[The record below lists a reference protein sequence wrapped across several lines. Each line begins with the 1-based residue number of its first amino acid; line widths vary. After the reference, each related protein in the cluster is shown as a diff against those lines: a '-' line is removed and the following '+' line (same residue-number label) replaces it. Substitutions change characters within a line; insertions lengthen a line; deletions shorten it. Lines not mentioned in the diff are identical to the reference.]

1 MFSGGEAF
9 PDSGSQSRIKQRRPQ
24 RSCDF
29 CRQRKT
35 RCDGPNMPD
44 GHCSNC
50 LAFGSA
56 CTYLQ
61 PTGKRGP
68 KSRLVEELKQK
79 NAMLEAKLRS
89 LSICSLCSRPLQS
102 RTHGDGPFTNDSVF
116 HGTPESNDAP
126 TDVKHSLAED
136 TEDFSHIELADRFR
150 GLVVDPEEN
159 KFFGPASAFAL
170 VNNAIA
176 EKEKY
181 LGRPEGPSHSRRRPI
196 FWETLPWEKKAY
208 GFQPHYVYPASDL
221 IASLLNLYFNNVH
234 PTLPL
239 LHRPSFERSVAEGL
253 HLRDAQFGAALLAV
267 LGVASR
273 YSDDPRVFVDGD
285 SSLSAGWKFVNQA
298 QVVRKFFDPR
308 LMTLFSLGTSTPQG
322 AWLYLGL
329 GIRFLQHRGE
339 HRRKRED
346 HKFSPDDEL
355 WKRAFWCFLSLDRI
369 VCTFLGRPSGI
380 HIEEYEFLSASMDF
394 FLTVVSYDVELPLE
408 IDDEYWGST
417 QPLGKPSLLSFFVCH
432 LRLCEMLGD
441 VLRRLYASTK
451 SKTLM
456 GWTGVEWDQRVVS
469 ELDSA
474 MNDFLDSV
482 PPHLRWDP
490 ERTSDAFF
498 DQSASLNVTYNYV
511 QIAIHRPYLRKTNVL
526 AAPSLSICTTAARSI
541 IHAVDTWRR
550 KSKRLPPPFLQS
562 PVFISGV
569 ILLMNIFISKRAR
582 LSIDKNKDLAQIGTA
597 VEILGSGESRWQTA
611 GRLKEM
617 LQELQFSDGPL
628 SLRWPPKNEPSGSK
642 VGFAEPIMASRET
655 LPVVVESA
663 GMPENGFHPNR
674 TRSFD
679 SEHTWSSMPSS
690 DQSSPLNN
698 DPKAEI
704 SIEQLLAETEEFSR
718 PAENGWSNPSVA
730 IDDELMSMWMA
741 VPTDFMNIDQWDAYM
756 RDINAPTGL
765 DAPQQ

>member
-1 MFSGGEAF
+1 MSSGGEPS

-24 RSCDF
+24 RSCDI
-29 CRQRKT
+29 CRQRK
-35 RCDGPNMPD
+35 RCDACDGPNMPD

-50 LAFGSA
+50 LAFDST

-68 KSRLVEELKQK
+68 KNKLVEELKQK
-79 NAMLEAKLRS
+79 NAILEAKLRS

-102 RTHGDGPFTNDSVF
+102 RAHGDDPSTNDSVF
-116 HGTPESNDAP
+116 HGTPGSSDAP
-126 TDVKHSLAED
+126 TDVEHPLAVD
-136 TEDFSHIELADRFR
+136 SEDFSHIELADRFR
-150 GLVVDPEEN
+150 GLDISTMDN
-159 KFFGPASAFAL
+159 KFFGSASTFEL
-170 VNNAIA
+170 VNKAIA

-181 LGRPEGPSHSRRRPI
+181 LGRPEGPHSRRRPI

-208 GFQPHYVYPASDL
+208 DIQPHYVYPASDL

-253 HLRDAQFGAALLAV
+253 HLRDAQFGASLLAV

-285 SSLSAGWKFVNQA
+285 SSLSSGWKFVDQA
-298 QVVRKFFDPR
+298 QVVRKLFEPR
-308 LMTLFSLGTSTPQG
+308 VYEVQFYCLMTLFSLGTSAPQ
-322 AWLYLGL
+322 ASWLYLGL
-329 GIRFLQHRGE
+329 GIRFLQQRGE

-346 HKFSPDDEL
+346 HKFSPEDEL
-355 WKRAFWCFLSLDRI
+355 WKRAFWCFLSLDRM

-380 HIEEYEFLSASMDF
+380 HMED
-394 FLTVVSYDVELPLE
+394 YDVELPLE
-408 IDDEYWGST
+408 VDDEYWGGT
-417 QPLGKPSLLSFFVCH
+417 QPLGKPSLLSFFICN
-432 LRLCEMLGD
+432 LRLCEILGD
-441 VLRRLYASTK
+441 VLRRLYGSTK

-456 GWTGVEWDQRVVS
+456 GWTGVEWEQRVVS

-482 PPHLRWDP
+482 PPHLRWNP
-490 ERTSDAFF
+490 ERTPDVFF
-498 DQSASLNVTYNYV
+498 DQSALLHLTYHYI
-511 QIAIHRPYLRKTNVL
+511 QIAIHRPYLRKPNVL

-541 IHAVDTWRR
+541 IHAADVWMR
-550 KSKRLPPPFLQS
+550 KFKRLPLPFLQN
-562 PVFISGV
+562 PVFISGI
-569 ILLMNIFISKRAR
+569 ILLMNIFGSKRAG

-597 VEILGSGESRWQTA
+597 VEILGSADTRWQPA

-617 LQELQFSDGPL
+617 LQELESPDGPL
-628 SLRWPPKNEPSGSK
+628 SLRWPPKNESSGSAAG
-642 VGFAEPIMASRET
+642 VAVPIMAPRET
-655 LPVVVESA
+655 LSVYAASA
-663 GMPENGFHPNR
+663 GIPENILHPNH

-679 SEHTWSSMPSS
+679 PEHLWSSMPSS
-690 DQSSPLNN
+690 DQSPLLSN

-718 PAENGWSNPSVA
+718 PADGWSDPSVA
-730 IDDELMSMWMA
+730 NVLLEDELMSMWMA
-741 VPTDFMNIDQWDAYM
+741 VPTDFM
-756 RDINAPTGL
+756 
-765 DAPQQ
+765 

>member
-1 MFSGGEAF
+1 MLQHAVWTSFTLEGLGATLQHNGAYSDELVADILKTFSLPSTWTSTA
-9 PDSGSQSRIKQRRPQ
+9 I
-24 RSCDF
+24 
-29 CRQRKT
+29 
-35 RCDGPNMPD
+35 MP
-44 GHCSNC
+44 
-50 LAFGSA
+50 FGDPA
-56 CTYLQ
+56 A
-61 PTGKRGP
+61 PP
-68 KSRLVEELKQK
+68 AEKSFSPIEDRVK
-79 NAMLEAKLRS
+79 S
-89 LSICSLCSRPLQS
+89 S
-102 RTHGDGPFTNDSVF
+102 
-116 HGTPESNDAP
+116 DAP
-126 TDVKHSLAED
+126 TDVEHPLVED
-136 TEDFSHIELADRFR
+136 PEDFSHMELADRFR
-150 GLVVDPEEN
+150 GLAIIDHGV
-159 KFFGPASAFAL
+159 FGSASTFAL

-196 FWETLPWEKKAY
+196 FWETLPWEKEAF
-208 GFQPHYVYPASDL
+208 GLQLHYVYPASDL
-221 IASLLNLYFNNVH
+221 VASLLDLYFNNIH
-234 PTLPL
+234 PILPI

-298 QVVRKFFDPR
+298 QVLRKLFEPR
-308 LMTLFSLGTSTPQG
+308 LYEVQFYCFMTLFSLGTSTPQ
-322 AWLYLGL
+322 ASWLYLGL

-346 HKFSPDDEL
+346 HKFSPEDEL
-355 WKRAFWCFLSLDRI
+355 WKRAFWCFLSLDRM

-380 HIEEYEFLSASMDF
+380 HIED
-394 FLTVVSYDVELPLE
+394 YDVELPLE

-417 QPLGKPSLLSFFVCH
+417 QPPAKPSLLSFFVCH

-526 AAPSLSICTTAARSI
+526 AAPSLSICTTAARSLI
-541 IHAVDTWRR
+541 RTVDTWLR
-550 KSKRLPPPFLQS
+550 KSKRLPPPFLQN
-562 PVFISGV
+562 PVFVSGV
-569 ILLMNIFISKRAR
+569 ILLMNIFANKRAG
-582 LSIDKNKDLAQIGTA
+582 LSIDKNKDLVQTGTA
-597 VEILGSGESRWQTA
+597 VEILGSAESRWQPA
-611 GRLKEM
+611 GRLKDM
-617 LQELQFSDGPL
+617 LEELQSPDGPL
-628 SLRWPPKNEPSGSK
+628 SLRLPPKNEPGGSK
-642 VGFAEPIMASRET
+642 MMVAEPSMVSNRET
-655 LPVVVESA
+655 LPVFVESA
-663 GMPENGFHPNR
+663 NIPENGFHPNR

-679 SEHTWSSMPSS
+679 TEHSMLSS
-690 DQSSPLNN
+690 DQSHPLSNG
-698 DPKAEI
+698 PKAEI

-718 PAENGWSNPSVA
+718 PAENGWSDPSA
-730 IDDELMSMWMA
+730 IDDELMSMWMS

-756 RDINAPTGL
+756 RDVNEPTAL
-765 DAPQQ
+765 DAPQP